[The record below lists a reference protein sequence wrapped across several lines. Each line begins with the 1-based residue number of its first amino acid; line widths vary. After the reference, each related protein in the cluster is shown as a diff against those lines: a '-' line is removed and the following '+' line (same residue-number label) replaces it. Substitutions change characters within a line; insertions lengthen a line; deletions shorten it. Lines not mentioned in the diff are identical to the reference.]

1 MFCPT
6 PPIIL
11 GDVLESQRPRDQTPP
26 IPARLKR
33 QIVATVNQEENID
46 VEIGFFLDGVPDYRN
61 LTTTLPEYSSLT
73 VYANPVIEG
82 FAPPSYTVTFTST
95 WPVSEKYL
103 EIKVKPI
110 VCL

>member
-11 GDVLESQRPRDQTPP
+11 DDVLESQRPRDGN
-26 IPARLKR
+26 PARLKR
-33 QIVATVNQEENID
+33 QTVATVNQEKNID
-46 VEIGFFLDGVPDYRN
+46 IEIGILMDGVPDYRD

-73 VYANPVIEG
+73 VYVNPVIEG
-82 FAPPSYTVTFTST
+82 FAPPRYAVTFTST